1 MKRVTKRYAA
11 IVTERSS
18 RRLLFSYLHRIMIK
32 DFAAS
37 DRITLRCSKIQGC
50 TEVDARTLHLGPS
63 IELLTFRRR
72 SLPPGAELKLLGN
85 GTPLS
90 IALKAMPSDTA
101 WAYRTSGSIGALR
114 VQAGR
119 PSNADDIVQQQF
131 LMDIRKRL
139 ELEGVPKSS
148 AQALTGAAGE
158 LIDNI
163 GQHAGPQG
171 EALAAFDITQGSFWL
186 AVGDSGVGALATY
199 SAMRE
204 VQSARQALEVA
215 VVEHRSSTGDP
226 ARGLG
231 FRRVLGALR
240 SMDAALRVR
249 SGDASLEIEGTGGS
263 GNWMSREQ
271 QHLRGFVVS
280 AHVQWGALRP

>member
-1 MKRVTKRYAA
+1 VIR
-11 IVTERSS
+11 
-18 RRLLFSYLHRIMIK
+18 
-32 DFAAS
+32 DFAIS
-37 DRITLRCSKIQGC
+37 DRITLRCSKSSGC
-50 TEVDARTLHLGPS
+50 TEVDARTLQLGPS
-63 IELLTFRRR
+63 IELLAFRRR
-72 SLPPGAELKLLGN
+72 SIPPGAELKLMGN
-85 GTPLS
+85 GTSLS
-90 IALKAMPSDTA
+90 KALKAMPSDTA
-101 WAYRTSGSIGALR
+101 WAYRTSGSTGALR

-119 PSNADDIVQQQF
+119 PSDVDDIVQQQF

-139 ELEGVPKSS
+139 EQEGIPRSS

-163 GQHAGPQG
+163 GQHAGTRC
-171 EALAAFDITQGSFWL
+171 EALAAFDITPGNLWL

-199 SAMRE
+199 RAMPE

-231 FRRVLGALR
+231 FRQVLGALR

-249 SGDASLEIEGTGGS
+249 SGDASLEIEGIGGS
-263 GNWMSREQ
+263 GNWVSREQ
-271 QHLRGFVVS
+271 QQLCGFVVS
-280 AHVQWGALRP
+280 AHVRWGAQRS